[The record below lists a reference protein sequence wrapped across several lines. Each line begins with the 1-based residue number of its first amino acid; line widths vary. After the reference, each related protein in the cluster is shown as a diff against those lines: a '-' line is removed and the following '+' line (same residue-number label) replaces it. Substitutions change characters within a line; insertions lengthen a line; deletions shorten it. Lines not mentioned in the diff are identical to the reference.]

1 MPSAA
6 WDRFYESYFGD
17 AYMAWHDGLDEG
29 ALLEL
34 EGEERERAEQM
45 LTEGLGSGDYRAPA
59 GLAALRSEKALD
71 ALKQKLPTA
80 YGSDEVQTALAIW
93 RMDPKYLPAANTL
106 VRVLRT
112 GPFWGT
118 RMEAARALREAPI
131 PSAIDALW
139 EAVERDP
146 EALVRHHAAATL
158 LYVYNIHRD
167 LYPDHALT
175 IEVMMED
182 AERREK
188 AKRELRELVEREG
201 RLEGD

>member
-1 MPSAA
+1 MPSAT

-17 AYMAWHDGLDEG
+17 AYMAWHDGLDEA
-29 ALLEL
+29 ALLSL
-34 EGEERERAEQM
+34 EGEERDRAEQM
-45 LTEGLGSGDYRAPA
+45 LMDALGSGDYRAPA
-59 GLAALRSEKALD
+59 GLAALRSHKSLD
-71 ALKQKLPTA
+71 ALKQKLPHA
-80 YGSDEVQTALAIW
+80 SGPDEVQTALAIW
-93 RMDPKYLPAANTL
+93 RIDPKYLPAANTL

-112 GPFWGT
+112 APDWGT
-118 RMEAARALREAPI
+118 RMEAARALREAPT

-146 EALVRHHAAATL
+146 EDLVRHHAATTL

-167 LYPDHALT
+167 LFDSHPLT

>member
-1 MPSAA
+1 MPSPT

-17 AYMAWHDGLDEG
+17 PYMAWHDGLDEES
-29 ALLEL
+29 LLAL

-45 LTEGLGSGDYRAPA
+45 LTDALGSGDYRAPA
-59 GLAALRSEKALD
+59 GLAALRSDRSLD
-71 ALKQKLPTA
+71 ALKQKLPQA
-80 YGSDEVQTALAIW
+80 SGPDEVQTALAIW
-93 RMDPKYLPAANTL
+93 RIDPKYLPAANAL

-112 GPFWGT
+112 NPDWGT
-118 RMEAARALREAPI
+118 RLEAARALREVPT

-146 EALVRHHAAATL
+146 EDLVRHHAAAAL
-158 LYVYNIHRD
+158 LYMYNIHRD
-167 LYPDHALT
+167 VYDSHPLT

-188 AKRELRELVEREG
+188 AKRDLRELVEKEG

>member
-29 ALLEL
+29 ALLSL

-45 LTEGLGSGDYRAPA
+45 LTEALGSGDYRAPA

-71 ALKQKLPTA
+71 ALKQKLPNA

-93 RMDPKYLPAANTL
+93 RIDPKYLPAANTL
-106 VRVLRT
+106 VRLLRT
-112 GPFWGT
+112 DRDWGT

-139 EAVERDP
+139 QAVEIDP
-146 EALVRHHAAATL
+146 ENLVRHHAAATL
-158 LYVYNIHRD
+158 LYIYNIHRD
-167 LYPDHALT
+167 LYPDHPLT

-188 AKRELRELVEREG
+188 AARELRALVEREG
-201 RLEGD
+201 RLDGD

>member
-29 ALLEL
+29 ALLSL

-45 LTEGLGSGDYRAPA
+45 LTDALGSGDYRAPA
-59 GLAALRSEKALD
+59 GLAALRSEKSLD
-71 ALKQKLPTA
+71 MLKQKLPNA

-93 RMDPKYLPAANTL
+93 RIDPKYLPAANAL
-106 VRVLRT
+106 VRLLKT
-112 GPFWGT
+112 APDWGT
-118 RMEAARALREAPI
+118 RMEAARALREVPI
-131 PSAIDALW
+131 PSAIDTLW
-139 EAVERDP
+139 QAVERDP
-146 EALVRHHAAATL
+146 EDLVRHHAAVTL
-158 LYVYNIHRD
+158 LYIYNIYREVYESH
-167 LYPDHALT
+167 PLT

-182 AERREK
+182 ADRREK
-188 AKRELRELVEREG
+188 ATRELRELVEREG

>member
-29 ALLEL
+29 ALLSL

-45 LTEGLGSGDYRAPA
+45 LTEALGSGDYRAPA
-59 GLAALRSEKALD
+59 GLAALRSVKALD
-71 ALKQKLPTA
+71 MLKQKLPNA

-93 RMDPKYLPAANTL
+93 RIDPKYLPAANAL
-106 VRVLRT
+106 VRVLRSDP
-112 GPFWGT
+112 GWGT
-118 RMEAARALREAPI
+118 RMEAARALREVPI
-131 PSAIDALW
+131 PSAVDALW

-146 EALVRHHAAATL
+146 EDL
-158 LYVYNIHRD
+158 VYNIHREV
-167 LYPDHALT
+167 YESHPLT

-188 AKRELRELVEREG
+188 ATRELRELVEREG